1 MPRCYCHPL
10 RIVQRT
16 VARGIVRVFCGL
28 EPRNRSTETSK
39 TMLIEIRVD
48 KRSLR
53 RWQLA
58 LVERLSRNP
67 QTRVI
72 ISWGNAIEPL
82 PSCIGCLF
90 ALERLINGLPDTG
103 GASEATEACFS
114 SYAVAFGDPDLVL
127 DLCGPAKQGS
137 APTWFVTFDGSFG
150 DEAALGALLAGR
162 SPVIDVVDGQSGLSI
177 ASARPG
183 TERHG
188 IILAAFEDC
197 LARATT
203 LIVAAVNGAASPM
216 QHKLTAAAGVR
227 CAAVARLAVAS
238 LVELARRRLYSLCCY
253 APHWRVG
260 WRFVDGPDVIDLL
273 AHPQQGWNK
282 LRDDGLHFYADPFPI
297 VVGDRT
303 FLFVEDFDHRRGRGA
318 ISVVEFC
325 DTGPLGAPRIV
336 LDADAHLSYPF
347 VFEHAG
353 EMWMVPECVARR
365 AIALYRASRF
375 PDAWQF
381 EAILVADVEASD
393 PTLFH
398 DAGRWWMMATVRDNG
413 GSFSDA
419 LYLWSA
425 ASLFGP
431 WMPHRKNPVLID
443 IAAARPAGRVVHR
456 GNRRIRPVQDCQDGY
471 GSALALAEIT
481 RLDDDEFDQTILATL
496 RSGDLWPGRRLHTLN
511 RAGRLE
517 CIDGSAIAIKAQSRM
532 RQRRSRVPAHAGRA
546 NASKAITSAADSESS
561 QF

>member
-1 MPRCYCHPL
+1 
-10 RIVQRT
+10 
-16 VARGIVRVFCGL
+16 
-28 EPRNRSTETSK
+28 
-39 TMLIEIRVD
+39 MLIEIRMD
-48 KRSLR
+48 KTSLR
-53 RWQLA
+53 RWQLG

-67 QTRVI
+67 LMRVVV
-72 ISWGNAIEPL
+72 SWGNAIEPL
-82 PSCIGCLF
+82 PSCIECLF

-103 GASEATEACFS
+103 AASYVTEACFS
-114 SYAVAFGDPDLVL
+114 SYAVAVFDEPDLVL
-127 DLCGPAKQGS
+127 DLCGPAEQGS
-137 APTWFVTFDGSFG
+137 APTWFVIFDGSFG
-150 DEAALGALLAGR
+150 DGAVLGALLAGR
-162 SPVIDVVDGQSGLSI
+162 SPVIDVIDGQSGLSI

-188 IILAAFEDC
+188 IILAAFEDY

-203 LIVAAVNGAASPM
+203 LIVAAMSGAAAPM
-216 QHKLTAAAGVR
+216 QHELTAAAGVQ
-227 CAAVARLAVAS
+227 CAAVARFAMTS
-238 LVELARRRLYSLCCY
+238 LVRLTRHRLYTLCCY

-273 AHPQQGWNK
+273 VHPQQGWNS
-282 LRDDGLHFYADPFPI
+282 LRDDGLHSYADPFPV

-325 DTGPLGAPRIV
+325 DTGPLGSPRIV
-336 LDADAHLSYPF
+336 LAANAHLSYPF

-353 EMWMVPECVARR
+353 KMWMVPECVAQRT
-365 AIALYRASRF
+365 ISLYRAARF
-375 PDAWQF
+375 PDAWEL

-393 PTLFH
+393 PTLFQ
-398 DAGRWWMMATVRDNG
+398 DADRWWMMATVRDDG

-425 ASLFGP
+425 VSLFGP

-443 IAAARPAGRVVHR
+443 IAAARPAGRVVRR
-456 GNRRIRPVQDCQDGY
+456 GNRRIRPVQDCRDRY
-471 GSALALAEIT
+471 GSALALAEIR
-481 RLDDDEFDQTILATL
+481 RLDDDAFDQTILATL

-517 CIDGSAIAIKAQSRM
+517 CIDGSAIATKAKSKIKQWKF
-532 RQRRSRVPAHAGRA
+532 RVPADAGQA
-546 NASKAITSAADSESS
+546 NAPKTGTSAGDSEPA